1 MDNKQVLIKH
11 NSCMLRIKI
20 GRYIYIFQLASS
32 ASKEGSQSFSLERA
46 ESGFI
51 HGVSIIPRN
60 QLLAILAD

>member
-1 MDNKQVLIKH
+1 
-11 NSCMLRIKI
+11 MLRIKI